1 MEILDFS
8 LSSLRNEE
16 HHEFQAD
23 FFELVN
29 RFASNVIEIQ
39 PLFPSYSELF
49 NAESDALNYIRKN
62 DLTDEMMDSD
72 FARDTTQRGLVA
84 AVRSACNH
92 FNEDKRKAGERIK
105 IVLDGF
111 GNIADKSFEAETT
124 SINNMVSKLTRDNAD
139 DIALLGLNE
148 WLDELLNRNA
158 AFTALSNQRYTK
170 ETAKTQ
176 YRMKEIRIQVDAAY
190 KAIVK
195 KINALVEI
203 NGPSAYSDFIKELN
217 LRIEKYTNKKAIR
230 AGLNDKEVTPSVVT
244 PS

>member
-16 HHEFQAD
+16 HHEFHAD

-29 RFASNVIEIQ
+29 RFASNVLEIQ

-62 DLTDEMMDSD
+62 DLTDEMMESD
-72 FARDTTQRGLVA
+72 FARDTTYRGLVA

-92 FNEDKRKAGERIK
+92 FNADKQKAGERIQ

-124 SINNMVSKLTRDNAD
+124 SINNLVSKLNRDYAD

-148 WLDELLNRNA
+148 WLDELVNRNA
-158 AFTALSNQRYTK
+158 AFVAISNQRYTK

-176 YRMKEIRIQVDAAY
+176 YRMKEIRLQVDAAY

-195 KINALVEI
+195 RINALVEI
-203 NGPSAYSDFIKELN
+203 NGSSAYSDFIKELN
-217 LRIEKYTNKKAIR
+217 LRIEKYTGKR
-230 AGLNDKEVTPSVVT
+230 AGRKASDVKEVTPPVVL
-244 PS
+244 PR

>member
-62 DLTDEMMDSD
+62 DLTDEMMESD
-72 FARDTTQRGLVA
+72 FARDTTYRGLFA

-92 FNEDKRKAGERIK
+92 FNADKQKAGERIQ

-124 SINNMVSKLTRDNAD
+124 SINNLVSKLTRDYAD
-139 DIALLGLNE
+139 DIALLGLTE
-148 WLDELLNRNA
+148 WLDELLSRNA
-158 AFTALSNQRYTK
+158 AFVAISNQRYTK
-170 ETAKTQ
+170 ESAKTQ
-176 YRMKEIRIQVDAAY
+176 YRMKEIRLQVDAAY
-190 KAIVK
+190 KTIVK

-203 NGPSAYSDFIKELN
+203 NGPSAHSDFIKELN

-230 AGLNDKEVTPSVVT
+230 AGLNDKEATPSVVT